1 MFFQKN
7 KIQINQKKLVS
18 KQQDPLHIFM
28 FVIQWANPNLFS
40 ISTCLKCVFVLLTIK
55 SKSKV
60 KKQCWY
66 IAFQFVNQSILSSEW
81 CHVVGC
87 IVCFWNGWTKFG
99 TNMLNIT
106 KKYSLEPFRFTTMST
121 LPRNIS
127 DWDYETY
134 GSQDWFVI
142 TFSHGWK
149 QWPLDCILFSRVYFI
164 PRGGIFLCLFFS
176 KVWTSSHGPHHG
188 WQPLGFER
196 QSCRIP
202 TSTRRRSYHHQK
214 DMQFLW

>member
-28 FVIQWANPNLFS
+28 FVIQWANPCLFS
-40 ISTCLKCVFVLLTIK
+40 ILTCLKCVFVLLTIK

-127 DWDYETY
+127 DWQL
-134 GSQDWFVI
+134 GLWN
-142 TFSHGWK
+142 
-149 QWPLDCILFSRVYFI
+149 L
-164 PRGGIFLCLFFS
+164 
-176 KVWTSSHGPHHG
+176 
-188 WQPLGFER
+188 WQPRLVCHHLFPWMEAVATR
-196 QSCRIP
+196 LHFVFQSLLYTKRWYFP
-202 TSTRRRSYHHQK
+202 VSF
-214 DMQFLW
+214 FL

>member
-1 MFFQKN
+1 ML
-7 KIQINQKKLVS
+7 I
-18 KQQDPLHIFM
+18 HC
-28 FVIQWANPNLFS
+28 FS
-40 ISTCLKCVFVLLTIK
+40 ICQSTYIVFWMMSCSGLYCLFLKRLN
-55 SKSKV
+55 KV
-60 KKQCWY
+60 WNK
-66 IAFQFVNQSILSSEW
+66 
-81 CHVVGC
+81 HV
-87 IVCFWNGWTKFG
+87 KHHK
-99 TNMLNIT
+99 

-142 TFSHGWK
+142 TFSNGWK

-164 PRGGIFLCLFFS
+164 PRSCIFLCFFS